1 MLRRVLSS
9 RRSVLADVRTY
20 LLIVVCFPMTLL
32 FGKATA
38 HAEWYLS
45 AQSGVVVPSS
55 LSNVTVSSPTLAGG
69 VTDARIADVNLESG
83 AALYGA
89 RVGHFFSGREWF
101 GLETEVYST
110 QLNITQQTVVGGV
123 PGKVFAD
130 TMAGSHTQLTT
141 WAVNAIVRSP
151 SLVAE
156 LEPYGGIGPALF
168 FSSHGDTH
176 TNIGI
181 NLIAGARYF
190 VTPKV
195 ALFGEFKYN
204 RATIHF
210 PGIEGDYSA
219 QIFVFG
225 ISMHFDR
232 PQAYSRDN

>member
-1 MLRRVLSS
+1 MTDVG
-9 RRSVLADVRTY
+9 RSVTVALCLQV
-20 LLIVVCFPMTLL
+20 LIVL
-32 FGKATA
+32 ATTAA
-38 HAEWYLS
+38 HAEWYVA
-45 AQSGVVVPSS
+45 AQTGVVLPNS

-69 VTDARIADVNLESG
+69 VTDARIADVNLKNGSP
-83 AALYGA
+83 LYGA
-89 RVGHFFSGREWF
+89 RAGYFFPGREWF

-123 PGKVFAD
+123 PGRVFAD
-130 TMAGSHTQLTT
+130 TMPGSHTQLTT

-168 FSSHGDTH
+168 FSSNGDTH

-181 NLIAGARYF
+181 NLVAGARYF
-190 VTPKV
+190 LTPTV

-210 PGIEGDYSA
+210 PGIQGDYSA
-219 QIFVFG
+219 QLFVFG
-225 ISMHFDR
+225 LSLHFGR
-232 PQAYSRDN
+232 PLPSSREK

>member
-1 MLRRVLSS
+1 MRPGVAAAYVRPWFLLSL
-9 RRSVLADVRTY
+9 VTTIPFV
-20 LLIVVCFPMTLL
+20 FPVMP
-32 FGKATA
+32 A

-45 AQSGVVVPSS
+45 GQSGVVLPSS
-55 LSNVTVSSPTLAGG
+55 LSNATVTSPSLAGG
-69 VTDARIADVNLESG
+69 VNNARVADLNLENGSP
-83 AALYGA
+83 LYGA
-89 RVGHFFSGREWF
+89 RAGYFFPGREWF

-141 WAVNAIVRSP
+141 WAINAIVRSP

-168 FSSHGDTH
+168 FSTHGDTH
-176 TNIGI
+176 ANIGI

-190 VTPKV
+190 LTPKL

-210 PGIEGDYSA
+210 PGIQGDYSA
-219 QIFVFG
+219 QVFVFG
-225 ISMHFDR
+225 ISVHFDR
-232 PQAYSRDN
+232 RPPSTVDN